1 MTERRALVS
10 LAIGLLLCLPALN
23 ASGQQKYKY
32 SFKAPPGVSKYTQ
45 QHTLDVRDVQGHQIR
60 IGELHTKY
68 ANEAPEYDGV
78 KVTEAWTSL
87 ISDYTNASGRLVTYG
102 VSLMANGDRIF
113 SRSEGVTQT
122 STSDDGSRK
131 TAFNNVVTITGGTGK
146 FATIRGVL
154 RTSGLT
160 DLKTGTSGIVTE
172 GEYWFEGRGM

>member
-1 MTERRALVS
+1 MTERRALAS
-10 LAIGLLLCLPALN
+10 LAIGLLLSLSSIT
-23 ASGQQKYKY
+23 ASAQQKYKFN
-32 SFKAPPGVSKYTQ
+32 FKAPPGVSKYTQ
-45 QHTLDVRDVQGHQIR
+45 QHALDVRDVPGHQIR

-68 ANEAPEYDGV
+68 ANEAPEYAGV

-122 STSDDGSRK
+122 SVREDGSRR
-131 TAFNNVVTITGGTGK
+131 TAFNNVVTLTGGTGK

-154 RTSGLT
+154 RTTGLS
-160 DLKTGTSGIVTE
+160 DLKTGTSGTVTE
-172 GEYWFEGRGM
+172 GEYWFEGPGM